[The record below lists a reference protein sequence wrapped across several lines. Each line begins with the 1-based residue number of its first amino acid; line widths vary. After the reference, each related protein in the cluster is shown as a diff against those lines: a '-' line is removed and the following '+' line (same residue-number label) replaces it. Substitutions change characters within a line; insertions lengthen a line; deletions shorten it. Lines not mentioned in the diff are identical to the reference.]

1 MCGRRGVKELIP
13 MQLHREQ
20 LPPLCLSLKFY
31 KTSSNVGDF
40 RFAPLPSLVDPGEPK
55 ETPHGELHARTAE
68 KPLSCSRKYGSIS
81 PRARSSA
88 ANFGCASAQGTVWK
102 FERTASWS

>member
-55 ETPHGELHARTAE
+55 ETPHGELHARDCGKTAFVLTQIRFNQSAGE
-68 KPLSCSRKYGSIS
+68 KS
-81 PRARSSA
+81 

-102 FERTASWS
+102 FERTAS